1 MRDFKTLKVWQRSH
15 DLVLAAYKATAGFPR
30 EEVYGLTS
38 QIRRSSSSIPANI
51 AEGCGRSCNGDLHRF
66 LNIAMGSAAELSSL
80 LLLSR
85 DLAFVSAESYEH
97 LNNQTDEVQRMLG
110 SLIRK
115 VQAART
121 NSD

>member
-1 MRDFKTLKVWQRSH
+1 
-15 DLVLAAYKATAGFPR
+15 
-30 EEVYGLTS
+30 
-38 QIRRSSSSIPANI
+38 
-51 AEGCGRSCNGDLHRF
+51 LHRF
-66 LNIAMGSAAELSSL
+66 LNIAMGSAAELSYL

-85 DLAFVSAESYEH
+85 NLAFVSAESYEH

>member
-1 MRDFKTLKVWQRSH
+1 MRDFKTLKVWDCAHQ
-15 DLVLAAYKATAGFPR
+15 LALSVYEVTVRFPK
-30 EEVYGLTS
+30 EELYGLTS
-38 QIRRSSSSIPANI
+38 QMRRAGSSIPANI
-51 AEGCGRSCNGDLHRF
+51 AEGCGRSGNGDLHRF
-66 LNIAMGSAAELSSL
+66 LDIAMGYAAELSYF

-85 DLAFVSAESYEH
+85 DLAFVSAESYRH
-97 LNNQTDEVQRMLG
+97 LNSQTDEVQRMLG

>member
-1 MRDFKTLKVWQRSH
+1 
-15 DLVLAAYKATAGFPR
+15 VLAAYKATAGFPR

-51 AEGCGRSCNGDLHRF
+51 AEGCERSCNGDLHRF
-66 LNIAMGSAAELSSL
+66 LNIAMGSAAELSYL

-85 DLAFVSAESYEH
+85 NLAFVSAESYEH